1 MHILAILWL
10 IGMTA
15 MFAYMLISY
24 IRIRQK
30 MRTAT
35 KIQENVYESE
45 LAETPFVL
53 GILQPRIYLPYAARE
68 ADRRY
73 ILAHE
78 TAHIRHCDHV
88 MKPFAF
94 ALLAVYWFHPL
105 IWLAFILFCRDL
117 EFACDE
123 RVIRTLNVTERA
135 NYSQALLACSLP
147 QKKISVCPLAFS
159 EHDTKNRIRSVLQYQ
174 RPAFWLILLVLVL
187 CIAAAVCLLSDPKT
201 DGKQDRSGEVVLA
214 EADVDDDGAEETLS
228 YQKLGDES
236 DGPVYLL
243 HITKSD
249 GTELWPEE
257 AYLSESHAGW
267 IAYFLYRDDEGYA
280 ILDYSPWS
288 GQGFASYSYK
298 LYRFEGSE
306 RKIAQEGSVDFA
318 MPKNAEDTWP
328 KEAAAFADEVNA
340 LLDHSTL
347 LISTIGGQL
356 RTGEDAS
363 LWKCGPETAN
373 GPLPANT
380 DSCLYESGFT
390 LYPGRTAK
398 LRLYGTRDESTEIYH
413 IREIKFFWDN
423 GDVTTLSTVDAVLDY
438 WDDDET
444 APQETEAWEQD
455 GGLVIG
461 DFNFDGYTD
470 IGLQVQTSAY
480 NAPYVYWFYHP
491 EDTGSET
498 FAYAGWYVCPLEID
512 EKTQTCTVSY
522 RDGQEYHEDAYKP
535 DGKGNLQLV
544 KQETI
549 RPE

>member
-1 MHILAILWL
+1 MSSELAAIFTKVVNMSISAGWVCLAVLLLRLLLQKAPKWSRLLLWAIVGLRLVLPFSPESVLSLLPSGETIDTNRYVSRPYVHSGIAPIDRAANHALRERYFEGVTVPAAETSTDPMHILAILWL
-10 IGMTA
+10 IGMAA

-30 MRTAT
+30 MQTAT
-35 KIQENVYESE
+35 KIQENIYESE

-53 GILQPRIYLPYAARE
+53 GTLQPRIYLPYAARE

-123 RVIRTLNVTERA
+123 RVIRTLNVTDRA

-159 EHDTKNRIRSVLQYQ
+159 ENDTKSRIRSVLQYQ
-174 RPAFWLILLVLVL
+174 KPAFWLVLLALVL

-298 LYRFEGSE
+298 LYRFEGVD

-328 KEAAAFADEVNA
+328 PEAVAFADEVNA

-356 RTGEDAS
+356 RTGEDAI
-363 LWKCGPETAN
+363 LWKCGPE
-373 GPLPANT
+373 
-380 DSCLYESGFT
+380 
-390 LYPGRTAK
+390 
-398 LRLYGTRDESTEIYH
+398 
-413 IREIKFFWDN
+413 
-423 GDVTTLSTVDAVLDY
+423 
-438 WDDDET
+438 
-444 APQETEAWEQD
+444 
-455 GGLVIG
+455 
-461 DFNFDGYTD
+461 
-470 IGLQVQTSAY
+470 
-480 NAPYVYWFYHP
+480 
-491 EDTGSET
+491 
-498 FAYAGWYVCPLEID
+498 
-512 EKTQTCTVSY
+512 
-522 RDGQEYHEDAYKP
+522 
-535 DGKGNLQLV
+535 
-544 KQETI
+544 
-549 RPE
+549 

>member
-1 MHILAILWL
+1 MNGELAAIFMKLVNMSISAGWVCLAVVLLRLLLQKAPKWSRLMLWAIVGLRLVLPFSMESVLSLLPSGETIDTNRYVSRPYVHSGIAPIDRAANHALGERYFEGVTVPPAEAPTNPMHILAILWL
-10 IGMTA
+10 IGMAA

-30 MRTAT
+30 MQTAT

-45 LAETPFVL
+45 LVETPFVL
-53 GILQPRIYLPYAARE
+53 GTLQPRIYLPYAVRE

-78 TAHIRHCDHV
+78 TAHIRHYDHL

-94 ALLAVYWFHPL
+94 ALLTVYWFQPL

-123 RVIRTLNVTERA
+123 RVIRTLNVTDRA

-159 EHDTKNRIRSVLQYQ
+159 ENDTKNRIRSVLQYQ
-174 RPAFWLILLVLVL
+174 KPAFWVVLLALVL

-201 DGKQDRSGEVVLA
+201 DGKQTRSGEVILA
-214 EADVDDDGAEETLS
+214 EADADGDGAEETLS

-236 DGPVYLL
+236 DGPAYLL

-257 AYLSESHAGW
+257 EYLSESHVGW
-267 IAYFLYRDDEGYA
+267 VAYFLYRDDEGYA
-280 ILDYSPWS
+280 ILDYSPWA

-298 LYRFEGSE
+298 LYRFEGSN

-318 MPKNAEDTWP
+318 MPKNAEETWP
-328 KEAAAFADEVNA
+328 PEAVAFADEVNA

-356 RTGEDAS
+356 RTGEDAD
-363 LWKCGPETAN
+363 LWKCGPEKA
-373 GPLPANT
+373 
-380 DSCLYESGFT
+380 GF
-390 LYPGRTAK
+390 
-398 LRLYGTRDESTEIYH
+398 
-413 IREIKFFWDN
+413 
-423 GDVTTLSTVDAVLDY
+423 
-438 WDDDET
+438 
-444 APQETEAWEQD
+444 
-455 GGLVIG
+455 
-461 DFNFDGYTD
+461 
-470 IGLQVQTSAY
+470 
-480 NAPYVYWFYHP
+480 
-491 EDTGSET
+491 
-498 FAYAGWYVCPLEID
+498 
-512 EKTQTCTVSY
+512 
-522 RDGQEYHEDAYKP
+522 
-535 DGKGNLQLV
+535 
-544 KQETI
+544 
-549 RPE
+549 